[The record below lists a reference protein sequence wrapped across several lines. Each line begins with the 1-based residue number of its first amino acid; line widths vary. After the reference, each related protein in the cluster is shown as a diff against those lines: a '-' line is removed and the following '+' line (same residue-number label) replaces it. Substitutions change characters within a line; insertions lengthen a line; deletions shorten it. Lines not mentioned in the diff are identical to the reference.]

1 MEGNSRILGL
11 NDLTQP
17 PFESDPRGDA
27 ENDMA
32 SSSEPQGQADAMVLA
47 PAVGVGVPS
56 LPPDTRHTLLKT
68 ATMPKKE
75 LENS

>member
-1 MEGNSRILGL
+1 
-11 NDLTQP
+11 
-17 PFESDPRGDA
+17 
-27 ENDMA
+27 MA

-68 ATMPKKE
+68 ATMPKKGAGKQ
-75 LENS
+75 LEQRSWNDSGKGRS

>member
-1 MEGNSRILGL
+1 
-11 NDLTQP
+11 
-17 PFESDPRGDA
+17 
-27 ENDMA
+27 MA